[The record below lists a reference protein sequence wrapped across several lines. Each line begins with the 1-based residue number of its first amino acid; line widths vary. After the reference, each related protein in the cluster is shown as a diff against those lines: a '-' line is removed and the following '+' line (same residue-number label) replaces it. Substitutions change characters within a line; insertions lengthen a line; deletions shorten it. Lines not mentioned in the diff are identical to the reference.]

1 MKRRLGACALL
12 LVTTSGSVDA
22 KGVAWCQVNGANY
35 AAYLSGIVDV
45 DDGPDA
51 FKAMKESFGKGFRNY
66 VQASL
71 DPKAATPDCTRQDS
85 RFYADDFID
94 VLIKANPGYKFV
106 RTGWRG
112 SSRAVS
118 AAASN
123 KRGGGQPAA
132 ESLRYR
138 R

>member
-12 LVTTSGSVDA
+12 VTAAGSADA
-22 KGVAWCQVNGANY
+22 KSVAWCQVNGANY
-35 AAYLSGIVDV
+35 AAYLSGIVEV

-51 FKAMKESFGKGFRNY
+51 FRAMTGSFGKSFRNY

-71 DPKAATPDCTRQDS
+71 DPQASTPDCTRQDS
-85 RFYADDFID
+85 RFYADDYIE

-106 RTGWRG
+106 RTGWHGGARAT
-112 SSRAVS
+112 AVS
-118 AAASN
+118 ASA
-123 KRGGGQPAA
+123 KRRGGQSTPD
-132 ESLRYR
+132 SLRYR

>member
-12 LVTTSGSVDA
+12 LATTAGSADA

-35 AAYLSGIVDV
+35 AAYLSAIVDV

-51 FKAMKESFGKGFRNY
+51 FKAMANSFGKSFRDY
-66 VQASL
+66 VHASL
-71 DPKAATPDCTRQDS
+71 DPEGTNADCIRQDS
-85 RFYADDFID
+85 RFYADDYID

-112 SSRAVS
+112 SAHATASAKRAV
-118 AAASN
+118 
-123 KRGGGQPAA
+123 GQSAA
-132 ESLRYR
+132 ESLSYR

>member
-51 FKAMKESFGKGFRNY
+51 FRAMKDSFGKGFRNY

-71 DPKAATPDCTRQDS
+71 DPKAATPDCIRQDS
-85 RFYADDFID
+85 RFYADDYID

-112 SSRAVS
+112 NVH
-118 AAASN
+118 AASAPVIA
-123 KRGGGQPAA
+123 KRGAGQSAT
-132 ESLRYR
+132 ESLRFR